1 MCLLGFCREGCF
13 FRGES
18 VGDSRVDGGSLL
30 FEETLSWLKSLSG
43 CGLSPFFPLGGSSGS
58 VLIFSF
64 AD

>member
-18 VGDSRVDGGSLL
+18 FGDSKVNGGSLL
-30 FEETLSWLKSLSG
+30 FEETLSWLRSLSG
-43 CGLSPFFPLGGSSGS
+43 CGLSPFSPLGGSG